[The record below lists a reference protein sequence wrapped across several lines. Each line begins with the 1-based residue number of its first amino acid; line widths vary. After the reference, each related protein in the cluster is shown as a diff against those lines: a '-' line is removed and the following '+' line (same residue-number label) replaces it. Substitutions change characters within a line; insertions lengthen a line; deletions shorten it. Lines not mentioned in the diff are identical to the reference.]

1 MFCSRLE
8 KNSKSLLSTS
18 YIPSLHS
25 WIIEDIPRMYY
36 IMYCHFFCHSSLEQV
51 FNALIWAMENRCR
64 LSFILKFLIVT
75 EKCKKFLNVEIYE
88 VVKSSRVKCFLRLKV
103 SPSDPSFLI
112 FTDEIFTTQKQSPRG
127 VL

>member
-1 MFCSRLE
+1 MFYSRLE

-36 IMYCHFFCHSSLEQV
+36 IMYCLFCHSSLEQV
-51 FNALIWAMENRCR
+51 FNALIWAMENRYR

-88 VVKSSRVKCFLRLKV
+88 VVKSSRIKCFLQLKI
-103 SPSDPSFLI
+103 SSSDPSFLI